1 VVFTKIESDNIYMR
15 FLKWEDMSIIT
26 PALTGVFPGDVLP
39 DENEQK
45 FFYYQANKQNEALFS
60 KRALQEGDVGWLNFA
75 MCLNSTDA
83 PIGYCV
89 HFYHGT
95 EAHYHVTALI
105 PSERRKHYYTESI
118 ILRHR
123 FIFDTLEAT
132 ASRAIIPVSSSEIN
146 TSVKTTLDSLY
157 ITNEDPAYKTAHG
170 TYRKT
175 IITKDEWNTWIN
187 HSDRSSKKSLSYNLT
202 WS

>member
-1 VVFTKIESDNIYMR
+1 MALTKIQSDNIYLR
-15 FLKWEDMSIIT
+15 FLKWEDMAIIT
-26 PALTGVFPGDVLP
+26 PALVGVFPGDVLP

-60 KRALQEGDVGWLNFA
+60 RRALQEGDVGWLNFA
-75 MCLNSTDA
+75 ICLNSTDA

-95 EAHYHVTALI
+95 QVEYHVTALI
-105 PSERRKHYYTESI
+105 SSERRKHYYTESI

-123 FIFDTLEAT
+123 FVFDTLEAT
-132 ASRAIIPVSSSEIN
+132 LTKAIIPVSDSEIN

-157 ITNEDPAYKTAHG
+157 VTNEDPAYTIAQG

-175 IITKDEWNTWIN
+175 TLTKEEWNTWIN